1 MSRYSFIDMRKL
13 LPLLIILASSSCSN
27 IEKADPQPKST
38 FTQRPPIEMDVDPIM
53 RGTMAGE
60 AILLGF
66 NDTVVRGYGLVVG
79 LKGTG
84 SRAMPVEIRAMLL
97 REMGRRKMSDP
108 LLNLGGSPTRMLDS
122 DDVAAVIV
130 EGIIPPGAVSGTKFD
145 VRVYSAP
152 GTSTTSLEGGRL
164 WTADLRSGVLTI
176 GSQNTFPIAEAGGP
190 IFINPFATTVAA
202 GADAVDRLSGRIL
215 DGGNVLKDRP
225 LKLRLATPS
234 HNRTR
239 TLQASI
245 NGLFPREV
253 DQRNDTAQ
261 GKSDEMIDLTVPP
274 SFTGRTGDFAQLIRH
289 SPVDIGA
296 TEQTANNIRRSLL
309 ANPGAAEA
317 ASWRWQAL
325 GKKCIPVI
333 QELYT
338 NSEEQPRMAA
348 LEAGA
353 KLNDPMVVPQL
364 LEMIKSGPNDYRTA
378 ALRLLSRMDPNPKI
392 DLGVREFIDDRNMDI
407 RFAAYECLRR
417 RHDPSVRVIPL
428 NGRFKLELVDSN
440 KPLIYLTQT
449 GDPRIVLFGD
459 NSQLLRPLT
468 ATIWN
473 GRLMFRG
480 EANDPNVQVF
490 YRSSPTNNPTID
502 NVPATI
508 SALTSFMARPEGLR
522 GVDAG
527 LALSYSETINALHN
541 LWSSGYIPGDFKGEQ
556 DRMLAAI
563 LKEENRASPIERPEF
578 PSEADI
584 ADSSSTRAAEK
595 TPPQLDSKPKIM
607 DTVPR

>member
-1 MSRYSFIDMRKL
+1 MSRYSFIDMWRL
-13 LPLLIILASSSCSN
+13 LLVIMIGVSSSCSN
-27 IEKADPQPKST
+27 IEKTNPQPKSIIT
-38 FTQRPPIEMDVDPIM
+38 NRPPIEMDVDPIM
-53 RGTMAGE
+53 RGTIAGE
-60 AILLGF
+60 AVLLGF

-97 REMGRRKMSDP
+97 SEMGRRKMSDP
-108 LLNLGGSPTRMLDS
+108 LLNLGGSPSHLIDS

-130 EGIIPPGAVSGTKFD
+130 EGIIPPGAVAGTKFD
-145 VRVYSAP
+145 VRVYAAP

-164 WTADLRSGVLTI
+164 WTSELRPGVLAI
-176 GSQNTFPIAEAGGP
+176 GSQKTFAIAEAGGP
-190 IFINPFATTVAA
+190 IFINPFSTTLVV

-239 TLQASI
+239 TLQAAI

-253 DQRNDTAQ
+253 NQRYDTAQ
-261 GKSDEMIDLTVPP
+261 GKSDEMIELTVPP
-274 SFTGRTGDFAQLIRH
+274 SYISRTGDFAQLVRH
-289 SPVDIGA
+289 SPVDIA
-296 TEQTANNIRRSLL
+296 AIEQTANNIRRSLL

-317 ASWRWQAL
+317 AAWRWQAL

-353 KLNDPMVVPQL
+353 KLNDPLAVPHL
-364 LEMIKSGPNDYRTA
+364 LEMVKSSPSDDRKA
-378 ALRLLSRMDPNPKI
+378 ALKLLAKMDSNPKI
-392 DLGVREFIDDRNMDI
+392 DLGVRQYVDDRDI
-407 RFAAYECLRR
+407 DVRFAAYECLRKR
-417 RHDPSVRVIPL
+417 LDSSVRLLPL
-428 NGRFKLELVDSN
+428 NGRFKMELVDAK
-440 KPLIYLTQT
+440 KPLIYLTQS
-449 GDPRIVLFGD
+449 GDPRIVIFGD
-459 NSQLLRPLT
+459 TTEILRPLT
-468 ATIWN
+468 FSIWN
-473 GRLMFRG
+473 GRLLIRG
-480 EANDPNVQVF
+480 EANDPKLQIF
-490 YRSSPTNNPTID
+490 YRATPTTNPTID

-508 SALTSFMARPEGLR
+508 SALTSFMARPVGPR

-527 LALSYSETINALHN
+527 IGLSYSETINALYS
-541 LWSSGYIPGDFKGEQ
+541 LWTAGYIVGDFKGEQ
-556 DRMLAAI
+556 DRLLAAI
-563 LKEENRASPIERPEF
+563 LNEEKRASPIERPEF
-578 PSEADI
+578 PSEADVT
-584 ADSSSTRAAEK
+584 DSLIERPSQTE
-595 TPPQLDSKPKIM
+595 PLQLDSKPKIM

>member
-1 MSRYSFIDMRKL
+1 MLCSISIFSKYIIKSDL
-13 LPLLIILASSSCSN
+13 LYIGVL
-27 IEKADPQPKST
+27 
-38 FTQRPPIEMDVDPIM
+38 
-53 RGTMAGE
+53 
-60 AILLGF
+60 
-66 NDTVVRGYGLVVG
+66 
-79 LKGTG
+79 
-84 SRAMPVEIRAMLL
+84 
-97 REMGRRKMSDP
+97 
-108 LLNLGGSPTRMLDS
+108 
-122 DDVAAVIV
+122 
-130 EGIIPPGAVSGTKFD
+130 GTKFD

-325 GKKCIPVI
+325 GKKWF
-333 QELYT
+333 Q
-338 NSEEQPRMAA
+338 
-348 LEAGA
+348 
-353 KLNDPMVVPQL
+353 
-364 LEMIKSGPNDYRTA
+364 
-378 ALRLLSRMDPNPKI
+378 
-392 DLGVREFIDDRNMDI
+392 
-407 RFAAYECLRR
+407 
-417 RHDPSVRVIPL
+417 
-428 NGRFKLELVDSN
+428 
-440 KPLIYLTQT
+440 
-449 GDPRIVLFGD
+449 
-459 NSQLLRPLT
+459 
-468 ATIWN
+468 
-473 GRLMFRG
+473 
-480 EANDPNVQVF
+480 
-490 YRSSPTNNPTID
+490 
-502 NVPATI
+502 
-508 SALTSFMARPEGLR
+508 
-522 GVDAG
+522 
-527 LALSYSETINALHN
+527 
-541 LWSSGYIPGDFKGEQ
+541 
-556 DRMLAAI
+556 
-563 LKEENRASPIERPEF
+563 
-578 PSEADI
+578 
-584 ADSSSTRAAEK
+584 
-595 TPPQLDSKPKIM
+595 
-607 DTVPR
+607 

>member
-1 MSRYSFIDMRKL
+1 MPRYSFKRMRKL
-13 LPLLIILASSSCSN
+13 LMVTMICLGSSCSN
-27 IEKADPQPKST
+27 IEKATPQPKSS
-38 FTQRPPIEMDVDPIM
+38 FAQRPPVEMDVDPIM
-53 RGTMAGE
+53 RGTIAGE
-60 AILLGF
+60 AVLLGF

-84 SRAMPVEIRAMLL
+84 SRAMPVEIRALLL

-108 LLNLGGSPTRMLDS
+108 LQNLGGSPSRLLDT

-130 EGIIPPGAVSGTKFD
+130 EGIIPPGAVGGSKFD

-164 WTADLRSGVLTI
+164 WTTELRSGVLMS
-176 GSQNTFPIAEAGGP
+176 GSQQSFAIADAGGP
-190 IFINPFATTVAA
+190 VFINPFSTAVAV

-215 DGGNVLKDRP
+215 DGGTVLKDRS

-239 TLQASI
+239 TIQAAI

-253 DQRNDTAQ
+253 GQRNDTAM

-274 SFTGRTGDFAQLIRH
+274 SFKDRTGDFAQLIRH

-296 TEQTANNIRRSLL
+296 AEQTANNIRRSLL

-317 ASWRWQAL
+317 AAWRWQAL

-338 NSEEQPRMAA
+338 NPEEQPRMAA

-353 KLNDPMVVPQL
+353 KLNDPLVVPAL
-364 LEMIKSGPNDYRTA
+364 LEMAKSGPNENRQA
-378 ALRLLSRMDPNPKI
+378 AIRLLSKMASNPNI
-392 DLGVREFIDDRNMDI
+392 DLGVRNFLDDRDMDI
-407 RFAAYECLRR
+407 RFTAYECLRR
-417 RHDPSVRVIPL
+417 RRDSSVRVFPL
-428 NGRFKLELVDSN
+428 NGRFKLELVDAK

-449 GDPRIVLFGD
+449 GDPRIVIFGD
-459 NSQLLRPLT
+459 SSELLLPLT
-468 ATIWN
+468 ANMWN
-473 GRLMFRG
+473 GRLLMRG
-480 EANDPNVQVF
+480 ESADTNVQIY
-490 YRSSPTNNPTID
+490 YRTNANTSPTID
-502 NVPATI
+502 NVPAKL
-508 SALTSFMARPEGLR
+508 SAIVGFMARPAGPR

-527 LALSYSETINALHN
+527 IGLSYSETINALHT
-541 LWSSGYIPGDFKGEQ
+541 LWNSGYIAGDFKGEQ
-556 DRMLAAI
+556 DRLLAAI
-563 LKEENRASPIERPEF
+563 LKEEKRATPVDRPEF
-578 PSEADI
+578 PTEAEI
-584 ADSSSTRAAEK
+584 INPLTNRAPDSPTKE
-595 TPPQLDSKPKIM
+595 LENKPKVI

>member
-1 MSRYSFIDMRKL
+1 MRKL
-13 LPLLIILASSSCSN
+13 IPLLMILASSSCSN
-27 IEKADPQPKST
+27 IEKANPQPKST

-53 RGTMAGE
+53 RGTIAGE

-79 LKGTG
+79 LQGTG

-108 LLNLGGSPTRMLDS
+108 LLNLGGSPARILDS

-145 VRVYSAP
+145 VRVYAAP

-164 WTADLRSGVLTI
+164 WTADLRPGVLMN
-176 GSQNTFPIAEAGGP
+176 GAQQAFPIAAAGGP
-190 IFINPFATTVAA
+190 IFINPFSTAVAV

-215 DGGNVLKDRP
+215 DGGSVLKDRP

-253 DQRNDTAQ
+253 DQRYDTAQ
-261 GKSDEMIDLTVPP
+261 GKSDEMIELTVPP
-274 SFTGRTGDFAQLIRH
+274 SFTDHTGDFAQLIRH
-289 SPVDIGA
+289 SSVDIGA
-296 TEQTANNIRRSLL
+296 VEQTANNIRRSLL
-309 ANPGAAEA
+309 ANPGSAGAAA
-317 ASWRWQAL
+317 WRWQAL
-325 GKKCIPVI
+325 GKKCIPII

-353 KLNDPMVVPQL
+353 KLNDPLVVPHL
-364 LEMIKSGPNDYRTA
+364 LEMVKSGTPDYRKA
-378 ALRLLSRMDPNPKI
+378 SLNLLSHMSTNPKI
-392 DLGVREFIDDRNMDI
+392 DLGVREFLDDRDMNI

-417 RHDPSVRVIPL
+417 RHDSSVRVFPL
-428 NGRFKLELVDSN
+428 NGRFKLELVTAN

-449 GDPRIVLFGD
+449 GDPRIVIFGD
-459 NSQLLRPLT
+459 NCEILRPLT
-468 ATIWN
+468 ANMWN
-473 GRLMFRG
+473 GRLLMRS
-480 EANDPNVQVF
+480 EANDPNVQIF
-490 YRSSPTNNPTID
+490 YRATPTTNPTID
-502 NVPATI
+502 NVPSKIA
-508 SALTSFMARPEGLR
+508 ALTSFMARPQGPR
-522 GVDAG
+522 GADAG
-527 LALSYSETINALHN
+527 IALSYSETINALHS
-541 LWSSGYIPGDFKGEQ
+541 LWTSGYIAGDFKGEQ
-556 DRMLAAI
+556 DRLLAAI
-563 LKEENRASPIERPEF
+563 LKEENRASPIDRPEF
-578 PSEADI
+578 PLEEDVSNSLLDRPT
-584 ADSSSTRAAEK
+584 DTTSK
-595 TPPQLDSKPKIM
+595 QLDSKPKIV